1 LNGLTLHFEDSVF
14 FSGGRISIPVVTINF
29 ADPLDRDQIVE
40 ALGGDEAAIAN
51 IVNSDGILT
60 DLSYLD
66 DLLGGPDAIGYQIE
80 VI

>member
-1 LNGLTLHFEDSVF
+1 M
-14 FSGGRISIPVVTINF
+14 RIRFCLVQAPQRELLILLLAV
-29 ADPLDRDQIVE
+29 
-40 ALGGDEAAIAN
+40 AAIAN

>member
-1 LNGLTLHFEDSVF
+1 MILVM
-14 FSGGRISIPVVTINF
+14 INF

-40 ALGGDEAAIAN
+40 ALGGEEAAIAN

-66 DLLGGPDAIGYQIE
+66 DLLGGLDAIGYQIE